1 MTHGEWAANEPY
13 MEISAFLEQHT
24 EPGSIIGM
32 TGGGNTG
39 YFIHDRTVVNM
50 DGLIN
55 SYEYFQLLKQKEAGK
70 YLSDMGMDYVLANI
84 GILNGLPYRGQFAQY
99 LQPTEFRY
107 GGKRLSH
114 YRLQP

>member
-1 MTHGEWAANEPY
+1 
-13 MEISAFLEQHT
+13 
-24 EPGSIIGM
+24 
-32 TGGGNTG
+32 
-39 YFIHDRTVVNM
+39 M

-55 SYEYFQLLKQKEAGK
+55 SYQYFQLLKEKEAAK

-84 GILNGLPYRGQFAQY
+84 GLLNGLPYRGQFAIY